1 MVRGKDE
8 LRAVWESQVQAV
20 DIRVE
25 VEEFIS
31 AGQNQVVAPMRMV
44 ARGSGSEITLT
55 AAVTWVFTFDA
66 SGLIES
72 VEVSEGADALEAAVQ
87 AQHLDEGGTFES
99 HGKRMLSAR
108 YSGAMSQE
116 NVEIVRRVTDAYNR
130 LDVGAML
137 DELHPE
143 IEWHPWLQLQLG
155 GGATVYR
162 GHEGVRKGIRDWKK
176 RSLRSRQSTEI
187 RDLGERVVAIGHHR
201 GRGKESGA
209 ITESPLAWIV
219 EFKSGKVIRVR
230 EYLDPKQALEA
241 VGLSE

>member
-1 MVRGKDE
+1 
-8 LRAVWESQVQAV
+8 
-20 DIRVE
+20 
-25 VEEFIS
+25 
-31 AGQNQVVAPMRMV
+31 
-44 ARGSGSEITLT
+44 
-55 AAVTWVFTFDA
+55 
-66 SGLIES
+66 
-72 VEVSEGADALEAAVQ
+72 
-87 AQHLDEGGTFES
+87 
-99 HGKRMLSAR
+99 
-108 YSGAMSQE
+108 MSQE
-116 NVEIVRRVTDAYNR
+116 NVEIVRRVSDAYNR
-130 LDVGAML
+130 RDVGAML

-162 GHEGVRKGIRDWKK
+162 GHQGVQRGIRELEEAF
-176 RSLRSRQSTEI
+176 SEIQAEQSEI

-230 EYLDPKQALEA
+230 EYLDPKEALEA